1 MGRAASRSGKPLR
14 TFIVT
19 QDQIVIDAI
28 KMLVEILDSNDLAI
42 FEPDEQRVV
51 TLFKS
56 RDGIGA
62 QIQPDNAGMVQSDG
76 FN

>member
-1 MGRAASRSGKPLR
+1 LR

-19 QDQIVIDAI
+19 QDQIVINTI
-28 KMLVEILDSNDLAI
+28 KMLVEIFDSNDLAVI
-42 FEPDEQRVV
+42 ELDEQRLVA
-51 TLFKS
+51 LFKS

-62 QIQPDNAGMVQSDG
+62 QIQPDYTGMVQSDG